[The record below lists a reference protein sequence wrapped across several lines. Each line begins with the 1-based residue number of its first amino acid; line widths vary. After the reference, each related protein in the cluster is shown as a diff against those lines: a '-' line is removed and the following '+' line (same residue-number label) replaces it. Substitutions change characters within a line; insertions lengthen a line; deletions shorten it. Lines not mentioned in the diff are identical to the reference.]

1 MTTTTTYPPP
11 TSDPD
16 LIATAKRR
24 CDLIATAKRRCGL
37 TAKLESTRRQLDDAI
52 GRSGP
57 EYLA

>member
-16 LIATAKRR
+16 VIATAKRR
-24 CDLIATAKRRCGL
+24 GGL
-37 TAKLESTRRQLDDAI
+37 AAKLESTRRQLDDAI

-57 EYLA
+57 DIPRKVR